1 MNKILAITNRI
12 TLLKSRKTENANII
26 LSLKDSFAILKKVNK
41 YEGIYAFKIFLCK
54 SC

>member
-26 LSLKDSFAILKKVNK
+26 RKLERQLRNLK
-41 YEGIYAFKIFLCK
+41 EGE
-54 SC
+54 